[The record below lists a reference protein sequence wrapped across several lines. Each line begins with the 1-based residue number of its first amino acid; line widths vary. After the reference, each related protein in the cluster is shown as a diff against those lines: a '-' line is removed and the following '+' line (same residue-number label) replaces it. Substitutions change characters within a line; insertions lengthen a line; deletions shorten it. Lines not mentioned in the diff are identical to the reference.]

1 MTEKKTTKA
10 KTSKSTEKNTES
22 VKAESVKAES
32 VKAKGKTFK
41 VRLYRSINGI
51 VAKQKA
57 TVLGLGLKK
66 IGQISELIDT
76 KENRGMANKVS
87 HLVEI
92 L

>member
-1 MTEKKTTKA
+1 MTEKKTSKQSTTKKVGKA
-10 KTSKSTEKNTES
+10 GDMKTQ
-22 VKAESVKAES
+22 
-32 VKAKGKTFK
+32 GKTFK

-51 VAKQKA
+51 VAKQRA

-66 IGQISELIDT
+66 IGQTSELIDT